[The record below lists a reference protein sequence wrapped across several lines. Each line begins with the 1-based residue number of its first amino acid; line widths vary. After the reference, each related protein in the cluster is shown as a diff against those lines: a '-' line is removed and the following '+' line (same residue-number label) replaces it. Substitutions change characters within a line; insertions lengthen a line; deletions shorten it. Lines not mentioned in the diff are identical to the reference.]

1 MEALEYVKRFKMDQP
16 NYDFDRNAFIEA
28 IVEEF
33 RSTIHT
39 LEQRLGL
46 INEAISYPT
55 FKQLVKVFQEK
66 FNKISEL
73 KLGKPLSKGL
83 WNAFYAIHVIPMRS
97 TLYPK
102 LDKKIKDAQAKSI
115 ANNPQHPKYK
125 EYRDNKITESQ
136 DKILG

>member
-28 IVEEF
+28 IGEEF
-33 RSTIHT
+33 KSSINI
-39 LEQRLGL
+39 LEQRLDDGQV
-46 INEAISYPT
+46 ISYPT
-55 FKQLVKVFQEK
+55 FKQLVKGVQEK

-83 WNAFYAIHVIPMRS
+83 WNALYAIHVIPMRS

-102 LDKKIKDAQAKSI
+102 LDKKIKDAQAKAI
-115 ANNPQHPKYK
+115 VNNPQHPKYK
-125 EYRDNKITESQ
+125 EYSKNKITESQ

>member
-16 NYDFDRNAFIEA
+16 NYDFDRNVFIEA
-28 IVEEF
+28 IGEEF
-33 RSTIHT
+33 KSSINI
-39 LEQRLGL
+39 LEQRLDDGQV
-46 INEAISYPT
+46 ISYPT
-55 FKQLVKVFQEK
+55 FKQLVKGVQEK

-102 LDKKIKDAQAKSI
+102 LDKKIKDAQAKAI

-125 EYRDNKITESQ
+125 EYQEDKITESQ

>member
-16 NYDFDRNAFIEA
+16 NYDFDRNAFIES
-28 IVEEF
+28 IGEEF
-33 RSTIHT
+33 KSSINI
-39 LEQRLGL
+39 LEQRLDDGQV
-46 INEAISYPT
+46 ISYPT
-55 FKQLVKVFQEK
+55 FKQLVKGVQEK

-102 LDKKIKDAQAKSI
+102 LDKKIKDAQAKAI

-125 EYRDNKITESQ
+125 EYSKNKITESQ

>member
-28 IVEEF
+28 IGEEF
-33 RSTIHT
+33 KSSINI
-39 LEQRLGL
+39 LEQRLDDGQV
-46 INEAISYPT
+46 ISYPT
-55 FKQLVKVFQEK
+55 FKQLVKGVQEK

-102 LDKKIKDAQAKSI
+102 LDKKINDAQAKAI

-125 EYRDNKITESQ
+125 EYQEDKIIESQ

>member
-28 IVEEF
+28 IGEEF
-33 RSTIHT
+33 KSSINI
-39 LEQRLGL
+39 LEQRLDDGKV
-46 INEAISYPT
+46 ISYPT
-55 FKQLVKVFQEK
+55 FKQLVKGVQEK

-102 LDKKIKDAQAKSI
+102 LDKKIKDAQAKAI

-125 EYRDNKITESQ
+125 EYQEDKIIESQ